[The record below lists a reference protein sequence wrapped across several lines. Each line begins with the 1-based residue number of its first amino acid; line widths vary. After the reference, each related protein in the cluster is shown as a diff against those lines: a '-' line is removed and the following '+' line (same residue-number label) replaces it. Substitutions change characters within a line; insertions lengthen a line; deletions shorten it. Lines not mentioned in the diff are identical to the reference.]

1 MASQKQIIRLITQYS
16 PRVREAFLSA
26 IKDAQDNIDWDN
38 LLRAIEDRDIEAAIK
53 AMNISEASYQEYEDI
68 LTEIFSDSGKDV
80 IRSIEGIDKLGV
92 RWNIKNPIAEEWVRT
107 HVANKV
113 VGITREQIELVREL
127 VEAGIAEGKHPY
139 QIAISIAGRATGK
152 RRERIGGIVGLDGP
166 RARRYNNVVS
176 NLATPEGI
184 RSLVV
189 EHPDGSLTMRYR
201 VNKST
206 ENRILRA
213 YRANKGLSTKE
224 VAISEVQYK
233 NALLKH
239 RADTIAQTET
249 ANAVMGGR
257 ETEWK
262 ILTQEEGVD
271 ANRILKRWEHR
282 RGASKHHRPDHL
294 AMSGETVQGLNTPF
308 VFPDGEQLRWA
319 HDVYGSASHVI
330 NCGCDT
336 TFIYRPQ
343 EEEEN
348 EL

>member
-1 MASQKQIIRLITQYS
+1 MATQRQIIKLIAQYS
-16 PRVREAFLSA
+16 PRVREAFLNA
-26 IKDAQDNIDWDN
+26 IKDTQDNIDWDN
-38 LLRAIEDRDIEAAIK
+38 LLRAIEDRDVEAVIK
-53 AMNISEASYQEYEDI
+53 AMHISEASYQEYEDLLI
-68 LTEIFSDSGKDV
+68 DIFSDSGKDV

-92 RWNIKNPIAEEWVRT
+92 RWNIKNPVAEAWVEAN
-107 HVANKV
+107 VANKV
-113 VGITREQIELVREL
+113 VGITREQIELVREV
-127 VEAGIAEGKHPY
+127 VEEGIAEGKHPF
-139 QIAISIAGRATGK
+139 QIAISIAGRAAGK
-152 RRERIGGIVGLDGP
+152 RRERIGGIVGLDGQ

-176 NLATPEGI
+176 NLTTPEGI

-189 EHPDGSLTMRYR
+189 EHPDGSVSLRYK

-213 YRANKGLSTKE
+213 YRANRGLSAKE
-224 VAISEVQYK
+224 AAISEVQYK

-257 ETEWK
+257 EAEWK

-271 ANRILKRWEHR
+271 PEHVIKRWEHR

-294 AMSGETVQGLNTPF
+294 AMSGTVVRGLNTPF
-308 VFPDGEQLRWA
+308 VFPDGERLRWA

-336 TFIYRPQ
+336 TFIYKPQ
-343 EEEEN
+343 EEED

>member
-1 MASQKQIIRLITQYS
+1 MALQRQITKIVAQYS
-16 PRVREAFLSA
+16 PRVRKAFLAA
-26 IKDAQDNIDWDN
+26 IKDTQDNIDWDN
-38 LLRAIEDRDIEAAIK
+38 LLRAIEDRDVEAVIK
-53 AMNISEASYQEYEDI
+53 AMHISEASYQEYEDLLI
-68 LTEIFSDSGKDV
+68 DIFSDSGKDV

-92 RWNIKNPIAEEWVRT
+92 RWNIKNPVAEAWVEAN
-107 HVANKV
+107 VANKV
-113 VGITREQIELVREL
+113 VGITREQIELVREI
-127 VEAGIAEGKHPY
+127 VEAGIAEGKHPF

-176 NLATPEGI
+176 NLTTSEGI

-189 EHPDGSLTMRYR
+189 EHPDGSVSLRYK

-213 YRANKGLSTKE
+213 YRANRGLSGNE
-224 VAISEVQYK
+224 AAISEVQYK

-262 ILTQEEGVD
+262 ILVQEEG
-271 ANRILKRWEHR
+271 ISPEHITKRWEHR
-282 RGASKHHRPDHL
+282 RGASKYHRPDHL
-294 AMSGETVQGLNTPF
+294 AMSGVTVQGLNTPF
-308 VFPDGEQLRWA
+308 LFPDGEQLRWA
-319 HDVYGSASHVI
+319 HDINGSAAHVI

-336 TFIYRPQ
+336 TFIYKPR
-343 EEEEN
+343 EEEDEF
-348 EL
+348 